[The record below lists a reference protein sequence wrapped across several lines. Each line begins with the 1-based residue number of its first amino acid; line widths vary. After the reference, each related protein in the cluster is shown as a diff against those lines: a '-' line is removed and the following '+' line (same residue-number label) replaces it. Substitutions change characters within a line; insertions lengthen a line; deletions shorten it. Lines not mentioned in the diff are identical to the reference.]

1 MADRFELDFQWVHLA
16 YDESQAFTET
26 YGFAGNQ
33 GAVNVEGILI
43 RPRNVPS
50 DTLQIYMH
58 PASTLQLLPVPREAA
73 HRGAHVLCAGS
84 RYARNDTACILEK
97 VILDLGAYVRHA
109 KVILGYRH
117 VVLVGWSGGGSLS
130 LFYQSQAENPT
141 ITATPAGD
149 PLDLTEAGLIP
160 ADAVVFQAAHSSRAQ
175 LLLDVIDPSVI
186 DEDEPDAR
194 DRSLDIYSAQ
204 LGPPFDDDFLRRYRA
219 AQLARVRKITANV
232 KETLERLRLSGGK
245 EKERSFVTH
254 RTLADPRFLDAA
266 LDPNDRRIGWCY
278 LGDPETVN
286 TGPVGLARFS
296 TLRSWLSQWSIDD
309 TNANGVICAG
319 RISAPLLLIENS
331 ADDAVPS
338 YHCRTVFA
346 AACSADKQYHRI
358 DGATHY
364 YVGQPDHLNEAIDL
378 TEGWLADRRLL
389 GR

>member
-1 MADRFELDFQWVHLA
+1 MPDRFELDFQWLHLA

-43 RPRNVPS
+43 RPRGVLS
-50 DTLQIYMH
+50 DTLQVYMH

-97 VILDLGAYVRHA
+97 VLLDLGAYIRHA
-109 KVILGYRH
+109 KDVLGYRH

-149 PLDLTEAGLIP
+149 PIDLDGAGLIP

-186 DEDEPDAR
+186 DEDHPDTR
-194 DRSLDIYSAQ
+194 DQSLDIYGEQ
-204 LGPPFDDDFLRRYRA
+204 VNPPYDADFLDRYRT

-232 KETLERLRLSGGK
+232 KGTLERLRSTGGK
-245 EKERSFVTH
+245 EKERGFVTH
-254 RTLADPRFLDAA
+254 RTLADPRFLDPA

-278 LGDPETVN
+278 LGDPATVN

-309 TNANGVICAG
+309 TNANGVKCAG
-319 RISAPLLLIENS
+319 QISAPLLLIENS

-338 YHCRTVFA
+338 YHCRTVFE
-346 AACSADKQYHRI
+346 AACSTDKQYHRI
-358 DGATHY
+358 EGATHY
-364 YVGQPDHLNEAIDL
+364 YVGQPDRLNQAIVL